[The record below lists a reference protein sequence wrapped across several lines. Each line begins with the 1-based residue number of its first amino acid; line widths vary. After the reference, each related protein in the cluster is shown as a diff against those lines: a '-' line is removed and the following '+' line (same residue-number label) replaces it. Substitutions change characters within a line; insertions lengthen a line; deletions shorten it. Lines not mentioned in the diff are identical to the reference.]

1 MSRLLYSI
9 VLYVLTPLI
18 FLYFVFRS
26 RREPGY
32 RSRLSERLAWFA
44 PLSGARPIWVHAVS
58 VGETGAA
65 IPLIK
70 ELQARYPDCPVLV
83 TTATPTG
90 AERVQ
95 TAFGDSVR
103 HIYAPVD
110 LPGVAR
116 RFCDRVR
123 PRLALVMETEL
134 WPNLY
139 HALDRRR
146 IPLVLVNAR
155 MSTGSQANYRRLS
168 GLARAT
174 IACIDVIATQSP
186 ADADRYASLGAE
198 PTQLVTTGNVKFD
211 LHVPNELV
219 EAGKALRGELGRE
232 RPVWIAASTHEDEEA
247 QVLNAHR
254 LLLDRWPDL
263 LLILTPRHPDRFKR
277 VAALCSEQGF
287 RVAIRSRAESAA
299 TAQVYL
305 ADTMGE
311 LMMLYAAAD
320 AAFVG
325 GSLVPTGGHNLL
337 QPAALGL
344 VPVSGPELFNFL
356 QIAELLRN
364 EDALLIAHDPT
375 ELAAR
380 IGKLLDDPAA
390 RRAAGERARNVV
402 EANRGALERTLG
414 LIARHMNE
422 SVAALILLFIAFD

>member
-1 MSRLLYSI
+1 MSRLVYST
-9 VLYVLTPLI
+9 VLYGLTPLV
-18 FLYFVFRS
+18 FLYLAIRS

-32 RSRLSERLAWFA
+32 RHRLSERLAWFA
-44 PLSGARPIWVHAVS
+44 PLGGARPIWLHAVS
-58 VGETGAA
+58 VGEVGAA

-70 ELQARYPDCPVLV
+70 ELQVRYPHCPVLV

-90 AERVQ
+90 AARVQ
-95 TAFGDSVR
+95 SVFGDTVR
-103 HIYAPVD
+103 HIYAPYD
-110 LPGVAR
+110 LPAVAR

-139 HALDRRR
+139 HTLYQRG

-155 MSTGSQANYRRLS
+155 MSTGSQANYRRMS

-174 IACIDVIATQSP
+174 IGCIDVIAAQSH

-198 PTQLVTTGNVKFD
+198 AAQLVTTGNVKFD
-211 LHVPNELV
+211 LHVPDDLV
-219 EAGKALRGELGRE
+219 EAGKALRGELGQE

-247 QVLNAHR
+247 QVLDAHR

-263 LLILTPRHPDRFKR
+263 LLILAPRHCDRFER
-277 VAALCSEQGF
+277 VDALCREQGF
-287 RVAIRSRAESAA
+287 RVARRSRAEGAA
-299 TAQVYL
+299 AAQVYL

-344 VPVSGPELFNFL
+344 VPVSGPELFNFP
-356 QIAELLRN
+356 QIAELLRGG
-364 EDALLIAHDPT
+364 DALLIAQDT
-375 ELAAR
+375 SELAAR
-380 IGKLLDDPAA
+380 IAKLLEDPAA

-402 EANRGALERTLG
+402 EANRGALEKTLC
-414 LIARHMNE
+414 LITRRLGE
-422 SVAALILLFIAFD
+422 SMAAMILLFLAYD